1 VGEPD
6 RQREHPRVRPAP
18 GQSIEVH
25 IMGNGFLEVLPA
37 RDISI
42 GGVAVFVSHDFS
54 GCDINDPV
62 DVIVKLGQERPF
74 TTRGVIRHLSLHA
87 NDHFFGV
94 KFINL
99 SADNLERI
107 RRYVERRLAE
117 GGAA

>member
-1 VGEPD
+1 MAEPD
-6 RQREHPRVRPAP
+6 RNREHPRVRPAP
-18 GQSIEVH
+18 GQTIELH
-25 IMGNGFLEVLPA
+25 IMGDGFLEVLQA

-54 GCDINDPV
+54 GCHIDDPV

-74 TTRGVIRHLSLHA
+74 TARGVIRHLSRHSS
-87 NDHFFGV
+87 DHFFGV
-94 KFINL
+94 KFVDL

-117 GGAA
+117 GGAG